1 MPRSRSRSWKTPDL
15 PVRIDVITLFPE
27 IVGGPLE
34 ASILGRARRAG
45 QVEIVLHQLRDYATD
60 KHRTVDEKP
69 YGGGPGMLLKCE
81 PIFAAVEDV
90 RKMAPGPGRVILL
103 SPGGAKFDQAKAREL
118 AALERVIFIC
128 GHYEGVDERVREH
141 LVDEEI
147 SLGDFV
153 LTNGALAALVLTD
166 AVVRL
171 LPDVVGN
178 ECSIQSESFGAE
190 QRGLEGPQYTRPEEF
205 RGWRVPEILLSGHH
219 ENVENWNREQGAART
234 RATRPDLLPPGD
246 EPPHDIEKSHGRHQ
260 DQPYHSTVVAV
271 HESGMRAHALRYDGK
286 HF

>member
-1 MPRSRSRSWKTPDL
+1 
-15 PVRIDVITLFPE
+15 VRIDVITLFPE
-27 IVGGPLE
+27 IVSGPLD

-45 QVEIVLHQLRDYATD
+45 QVEVCLHQLRDYATD
-60 KHRTVDEKP
+60 KHHTVDEKP

-90 RKMAPGPGRVILL
+90 QKKAPKPGRVILL
-103 SPGGAKFDQAKAREL
+103 SPTGAKFDQAKAREL
-118 AALERVIFIC
+118 AALERVVFVC

-147 SLGDFV
+147 SLGDFI
-153 LTNGALAALVLTD
+153 LTNGALAALVVID

-178 ECSIQSESFGAE
+178 ENSIQSESFGVE
-190 QRGLEGPQYTRPEEF
+190 HPGLEGPQYTRPEEF

-219 ENVENWNREQGAART
+219 ENVESWNREQSLKRT
-234 RATRPDLLPPGD
+234 EHARPDLITQAKTL
-246 EPPHDIEKSHGRHQ
+246 
-260 DQPYHSTVVAV
+260 
-271 HESGMRAHALRYDGK
+271 
-286 HF
+286 

>member
-1 MPRSRSRSWKTPDL
+1 M
-15 PVRIDVITLFPE
+15 RIDDITLFPE
-27 IVGGPLE
+27 IVSGPLD

-45 QVEIVLHQLRDYATD
+45 QVEVCLHQLRDYATD
-60 KHRTVDEKP
+60 KHHTVDEKP

-90 RKMAPGPGRVILL
+90 QKKAPKPCRVILL
-103 SPGGAKFDQAKAREL
+103 SPTGAKFDQAKAREL
-118 AALERVIFIC
+118 AALERVVFVC

-147 SLGDFV
+147 SLGDFI
-153 LTNGALAALVLTD
+153 LTNGALAALVVID

-178 ECSIQSESFGAE
+178 ENSIQSESFGVE
-190 QRGLEGPQYTRPEEF
+190 HPGLEGPQYTRPEEF

-219 ENVENWNREQGAART
+219 ENVESWNREQSLKRT
-234 RATRPDLLPPGD
+234 EHARPDLITQAKTL
-246 EPPHDIEKSHGRHQ
+246 
-260 DQPYHSTVVAV
+260 
-271 HESGMRAHALRYDGK
+271 
-286 HF
+286 